1 MAKRKDKSEIRQDSR
16 VSEGRATENRDQIIR
31 NIQNNSYMDT
41 LYIPPEMIPPGMEYA
56 WGTISVRGEPRPGRM
71 IELRRKGWNI
81 VPADRHPELFF
92 ADFSNNTSST
102 AGHIERTG
110 LVLIERLIEYG
121 EIERKMHEGR
131 NLEIMTSMP
140 GTENFLGEPSM
151 PASFTNNTYLTKNS
165 QRNAS
170 FGR

>member
-16 VSEGRATENRDQIIR
+16 VSESRVTQSRDHIIR
-31 NIQNNSYMDT
+31 NIQNNSYMDS
-41 LYIPPEMIPPGMEYA
+41 LYIPPEIVPPGVQYG
-56 WGTISVRGEPRPGRM
+56 WGSSSVRGEPRPGRM
-71 IELRRKGWNI
+71 IELRRKGWNT

-102 AGHIERTG
+102 TGHIERAG
-110 LVLIERLIEYG
+110 LVLIERNSEYG
-121 EIERKMHEGR
+121 EIERKMMEDR
-131 NLEIMTSMP
+131 NMEILTSMP

-151 PASFTNNTYLTKNS
+151 PASFVSNTYLTKN
-165 QRNAS
+165 RNAS